1 MSTTSAQSF
10 SLLNI
15 VMQMKVITDWC
26 ECDMFAV
33 CMIKTSHSSPSMS
46 FIRLKCLYQPIITC
60 ALCLLFCQTCNKHKD
75 KVTKHKDKV
84 CKHKDNVTH
93 NSRHVKQSKVKAQSC
108 SEAKTKRTE

>member
-1 MSTTSAQSF
+1 MNF
-10 SLLNI
+10 NEHNF

-33 CMIKTSHSSPSMS
+33 RMLKTSHGSPSIS
-46 FIRLKCLYQPIITC
+46 FIRLKCLYRPIITC
-60 ALCLLFCQTCNKHKD
+60 ALCLLFCQTCN
-75 KVTKHKDKV
+75 KHKDKV